1 MPEIFPAYPRIIS
14 CAYLNAQDIMHYRRK
29 LSMVVDDVIK
39 AMQAVLAPEMNSLR
53 EKLDGN
59 YRETLLRFDNLQR
72 ETNLRLDA
80 LNSRFDERLD
90 NLQRETTLRF
100 DGLNSRLDDLLQ
112 RLAIDRRLEMVER
125 ELDEKRKAS

>member
-1 MPEIFPAYPRIIS
+1 
-14 CAYLNAQDIMHYRRK
+14 
-29 LSMVVDDVIK
+29 MVVDDVIK